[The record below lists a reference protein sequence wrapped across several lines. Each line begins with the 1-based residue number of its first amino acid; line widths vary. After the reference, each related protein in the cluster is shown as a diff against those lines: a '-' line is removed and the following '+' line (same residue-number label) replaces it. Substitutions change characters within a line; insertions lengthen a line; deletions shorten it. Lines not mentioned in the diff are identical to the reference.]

1 MLICLRRVAL
11 VCHRHAYI
19 WDEFFVALGGIMR
32 FTKSIFLA
40 ALLLCASAGTAFAT
54 NGLLLEGYG
63 PVSHAMGGTS
73 MAFDNGAAAM
83 TNNPATLGLAP
94 EGNRI
99 DIAVGLLRPNVRWDM
114 GPGMSERSDAKSF
127 VMPAL
132 GYVRRQGDWAFG
144 IGAYALGGM
153 GTDYPNAGMYSQLVV
168 GKVLLPVAYNITD
181 KLTVGGTLEYIKADM
196 DLVMTDPM
204 SGMRVFDFRDG
215 SDFTGAASGSG
226 VSGKL
231 GMTYK
236 LHERVTF
243 GSAYQFKGELSD
255 LTGDGARVKNL
266 NMPANWSAGF
276 AVKPFENVM
285 LTADYTRIFWSDA
298 MKTLHVSQ
306 GNMAMP
312 MKQNWKDQDVLA
324 LGVAWDVIPQLTL
337 RAGVNFANNPIQE
350 NCVPLFPAI
359 IRNHYTTGFGYRFN
373 ENHSVDAS
381 FGYAPKV
388 EKANAAPF
396 PGSVSHSQ
404 TTSQLMY
411 SIKF

>member
-1 MLICLRRVAL
+1 
-11 VCHRHAYI
+11 
-19 WDEFFVALGGIMR
+19 
-32 FTKSIFLA
+32 
-40 ALLLCASAGTAFAT
+40 
-54 NGLLLEGYG
+54 
-63 PVSHAMGGTS
+63 
-73 MAFDNGAAAM
+73 
-83 TNNPATLGLAP
+83 
-94 EGNRI
+94 
-99 DIAVGLLRPNVRWDM
+99 
-114 GPGMSERSDAKSF
+114 
-127 VMPAL
+127 
-132 GYVRRQGDWAFG
+132 
-144 IGAYALGGM
+144 
-153 GTDYPNAGMYSQLVV
+153 MYSQLVV
-168 GKVLLPVAYNITD
+168 GKVLLPLAYNVTD
-181 KLTVGGTLEYIKADM
+181 KLTVGATLEYIKADM
-196 DLVMTDPM
+196 DLVMTDPKY
-204 SGMRVFDFRDG
+204 RIRIFDFRDG
-215 SDFTGAASGSG
+215 SDFTGATSGWG

-236 LHERVTF
+236 LHERVTL
-243 GSAYQFKGELSD
+243 GSAYQFKGELSN
-255 LTGDGARVKNL
+255 LTGDGARVKHL
-266 NMPANWSAGF
+266 NMPASWSAGL

-337 RAGVNFANNPIQE
+337 RGGVNFANNPIQD
-350 NCVPLFPAI
+350 NVVPLFPAV

-388 EKANAAPF
+388 EVRNAAPF
-396 PGSVSHSQ
+396 TGTVSHSQ